1 MYARRESPARP
12 VAEGLAWLWR
22 LGSVLD
28 EPARTAVGFGSS
40 AEAATLREL
49 VGRGDLSGAV
59 VFATGSPTAGVA
71 RFAAGERVRGDFTL
85 LDSGTPVVESSLGVH
100 AAREDDVLLLG
111 ADPEAWWERLE
122 YHWVLE
128 ALEPF
133 LAERLN
139 RPAVKLPPVGVVR
152 LDDAPGT
159 AQLQMQGRAHADSR
173 QRGRLRSMRQA
184 FGKAGACLNT
194 AVAAEALTDGRRVP
208 LDEVWPDS
216 VSQLRSGVGE
226 GAFEP
231 VCHGLLHLVP
241 EKMERGEVDW
251 LEFRELDREEASRR
265 LEIALDWQERALGRR
280 PATFVAPAWGYSE
293 GALQAASDHGLAAW
307 LPPEPGPLL
316 DGHHLR
322 ETLNPALEGIHK
334 LDYTP
339 LARWAA
345 AGRPPTLVLHGG
357 LFDKRMEL
365 LRPAHDYATLAR
377 LFLRRDLW
385 RIPGIAGVKWIGAG
399 EYADLIRAHD
409 AR

>member
-1 MYARRESPARP
+1 MYAPRESPARP
-12 VAEGLAWLWR
+12 VAEAVAWLWR
-22 LGSVLD
+22 LGPVLD
-28 EPARTAVGFGSS
+28 TPAPGAVGFGSDS
-40 AEAATLREL
+40 EAAGLREL
-49 VGRGDLSGAV
+49 VARGDLSGAV
-59 VFATGSPTAGVA
+59 VFAGGRTAAGVA
-71 RFAAGERVRGDFTL
+71 RFPAGERVRGDFTV
-85 LDSGTPVVESSLGVH
+85 LDSGTPVIESSLGVH
-100 AAREDDVLLLG
+100 AARRDHLLFLG
-111 ADPEAWWERLE
+111 AHPEAWWQRLE

-133 LAERLN
+133 LEERLD
-139 RPAVKLPPVGVVR
+139 RQAHKLPPVGVVR

-159 AQLQMQGRAHADSR
+159 AQLQMQDRSHADSR
-173 QRGRLRSMRQA
+173 QSGRLRSMRLA
-184 FGKAGACLNT
+184 FGKASACLNT
-194 AVAAEALTDGRRVP
+194 AVAAEALAEGRRVP
-208 LDEVWPDS
+208 LDEVWPDG
-216 VSQLRSGVGE
+216 VAQIHSGVKE

-251 LEFRELDREEASRR
+251 LEFGELDREEASRR

-293 GALQAASDHGLAAW
+293 GALQAATDHGLAAW

-316 DGHHLR
+316 DGPHLR

-365 LRPAHDYATLAR
+365 LRPVHDYASLAR
-377 LFLRRDLW
+377 LFLKRDVL
-385 RIPGIAGVKWIGAG
+385 RIPYIDGVKWIGAG

-409 AR
+409 KT